1 MMGAVSRVGLIAMTY
16 GTLLGCGGGYG
27 QAPGTASLLEITG
40 SITSTG
46 TDGQR
51 MLILRMDDG
60 TSVGLVGELQV
71 ELAMLSGAVVTV
83 RGNDAPAAADRGLD
97 VTEYEIV
104 TVNGET
110 PSVGMLE
117 RRGGEYW
124 LVGDSDVHLTAVPAV
139 LTQAVGA
146 KIWVTGSSTAGLLRV
161 QSFGIIRP
169 N

>member
-1 MMGAVSRVGLIAMTY
+1 MIRTVLRVGLIAVACVA
-16 GTLLGCGGGYG
+16 LLACGGGYG
-27 QAPGTASLLEITG
+27 QAPGTSLLEITG

-46 TDGQR
+46 TDGLR
-51 MLILRMDDG
+51 TSILRMDDG
-60 TSVGLVGELQV
+60 TSVGLVGELEV

-104 TVNGET
+104 TVNGEI

-124 LVGDSDVHLTAVPAV
+124 LGGDPDVHLTGVPAV

-146 KIWVTGSSTAGLLRV
+146 KIWVTGSSSAGVLRV